1 MRHRL
6 ILLLGLAA
14 PSLMADPPARVGRL
28 NLIQGTVSF
37 RASGVDEWAIAQ
49 PNRPLT
55 TGDRLWTDE
64 NSRAEVHVGATAIRL
79 SAQTELDFVN
89 VDDNTLQMR
98 LASGTATIR
107 IRSVDDGQVYEID
120 SPNSA
125 ITFGRAGEYRVD
137 VNPDGTLSTVRVW
150 NGGVE
155 VTAAGSSFEVN
166 AHQVASVKGTDSPT
180 YDLTDI
186 GAPDDWDQWCLSRD
200 HREDGSVSVRYVSRE
215 MPGYED
221 LDQYG
226 HWTYVDGY
234 GNVWVPDHVGP
245 GWAPYHTGR
254 WVWVDPWGWSWVDE
268 APWGYAPY
276 HYGRWA
282 YAGGNWFWCPNPNP
296 GPAVVVVARPV
307 YAPALVAFVGGGGWH
322 VGVAVGGGGSVG
334 WVALGVGEV
343 YHPPYA
349 VSDNY
354 VHQVNV
360 VNNTTVINNNTTV
373 INNYNT
379 TNVNNTTNITNYR
392 NAGAPGAVT
401 AVPQNAMAS
410 GASVS
415 KAAVPV
421 TSEQLASAPVNGTAP
436 PTGTVPQKSAVT
448 GNTAAAASV
457 KAPPAAMENRAVVAK
472 TAPPPAAVPFA
483 QKQQALAENGGKPLA
498 PAQENQLR
506 QSAPQHQSLIKP
518 ASNTNGGGLK
528 PAREGL
534 AAAQPVQAGNN
545 GFVDRPAK
553 TQTLAAA
560 KPVGQPATASRV
572 PQPPEHNG
580 TPAVKSV
587 EAKPES
593 EAKPANED
601 QPAPKPKPKSK
612 KGKKA
617 PPPPKE
623 EEKKPEKGRG

>member
-1 MRHRL
+1 
-6 ILLLGLAA
+6 
-14 PSLMADPPARVGRL
+14 
-28 NLIQGTVSF
+28 
-37 RASGVDEWAIAQ
+37 
-49 PNRPLT
+49 
-55 TGDRLWTDE
+55 
-64 NSRAEVHVGATAIRL
+64 
-79 SAQTELDFVN
+79 
-89 VDDNTLQMR
+89 
-98 LASGTATIR
+98 
-107 IRSVDDGQVYEID
+107 
-120 SPNSA
+120 
-125 ITFGRAGEYRVD
+125 
-137 VNPDGTLSTVRVW
+137 
-150 NGGVE
+150 
-155 VTAAGSSFEVN
+155 
-166 AHQVASVKGTDSPT
+166 
-180 YDLTDI
+180 
-186 GAPDDWDQWCLSRD
+186 
-200 HREDGSVSVRYVSRE
+200 
-215 MPGYED
+215 
-221 LDQYG
+221 
-226 HWTYVDGY
+226 
-234 GNVWVPDHVGP
+234 
-245 GWAPYHTGR
+245 
-254 WVWVDPWGWSWVDE
+254 
-268 APWGYAPY
+268 
-276 HYGRWA
+276 
-282 YAGGNWFWCPNPNP
+282 
-296 GPAVVVVARPV
+296 
-307 YAPALVAFVGGGGWH
+307 
-322 VGVAVGGGGSVG
+322 
-334 WVALGVGEV
+334 
-343 YHPPYA
+343 
-349 VSDNY
+349 
-354 VHQVNV
+354 
-360 VNNTTVINNNTTV
+360 
-373 INNYNT
+373 
-379 TNVNNTTNITNYR
+379 
-392 NAGAPGAVT
+392 VT

-457 KAPPAAMENRAVVAK
+457 KAPPAAVENRAVVAK

-518 ASNTNGGGLK
+518 AANTNGGGLQ

-587 EAKPES
+587 ESKPE
-593 EAKPANED
+593 PA
-601 QPAPKPKPKSK
+601 PAPKPKNK

>member
-1 MRHRL
+1 
-6 ILLLGLAA
+6 
-14 PSLMADPPARVGRL
+14 MADPPARVGRL

-37 RASGVDEWAIAQ
+37 RAASVDEWAIAQ

-64 NSRAEVHVGATAIRL
+64 SSRAEVHVGSTAIRL

-89 VDDNTLQMR
+89 VDDQTLQMR

-107 IRSVDDGQVYEID
+107 IRSVEDGQVYEID

-137 VNPDGTLSTVRVW
+137 VNPDGTLSTVQVW
-150 NGGVE
+150 NGGAE

-180 YDLTDI
+180 YDLSDT
-186 GAPDDWDQWCLSRD
+186 GAPDDWDQWCLGRD

-221 LDQYG
+221 LDEYG
-226 HWTYVDGY
+226 HWTYVADY

-245 GWAPYHTGR
+245 GWAPYHTGH
-254 WVWVDPWGWSWVDE
+254 WVWVDPWGWSWVDD

-282 YAGGNWFWCPNPNP
+282 YVGAEWVWCPNPVP
-296 GPAVVVVARPV
+296 GPRVVVVERPV

-322 VGVAVGGGGSVG
+322 VGMAVGGGGSVG

-360 VNNTTVINNNTTV
+360 VNNTTVINNNTT
-373 INNYNT
+373 
-379 TNVNNTTNITNYR
+379 NVTNITNYR
-392 NAGAPGAVT
+392 NASAPGAVT
-401 AVPQNAMAS
+401 AVPQSAMAS
-410 GASVS
+410 GQSVS

-421 TSEQLASAPVNGTAP
+421 TSQQLASAPVNGTAP

-448 GNTAAAASV
+448 GGAAASTSV
-457 KAPPAAMENRAVVAK
+457 KAPPAAVESRAVVAK
-472 TAPPPAAVPFA
+472 TAPPAAPVPFA
-483 QKQQALAENGGKPLA
+483 QKQQVLAQNGGKPLA
-498 PAQENQLR
+498 PAQETQLR
-506 QSAPQHQSLIKP
+506 QNAPSHQALVKP
-518 ASNTNGGGLK
+518 AAMTSNGGGLK
-528 PAREGL
+528 PARAGL
-534 AAAQPVQAGNN
+534 AAAQPV
-545 GFVDRPAK
+545 K
-553 TQTLAAA
+553 
-560 KPVGQPATASRV
+560 
-572 PQPPEHNG
+572 
-580 TPAVKSV
+580 
-587 EAKPES
+587 
-593 EAKPANED
+593 AKPAAP
-601 QPAPKPKPKSK
+601 PAPKPHQN
-612 KGKKA
+612 KGKKP
-617 PPPPKE
+617 PPPPKGE
-623 EEKKPEKGRG
+623 AKKPEKGRSR